1 MITSDYTGGNRID
14 LLRSGAEYFP
24 ALLAAIGAARAQIF
38 LETYIYADDGTAQK
52 VTDALAAAARRG
64 VAVHVVV
71 DGFGARDMPARFRQ
85 ALADA
90 GVLVLA
96 YRPPLWWRP
105 IRGLRRMHRKVA
117 MIDGEIAF
125 VGGINIIDDWNAPY
139 EAPPR
144 HDYAVRVAG
153 PVVAQVQQGVRRLWS
168 VIALAALKRRGL
180 PAAIPPPADAGSA
193 KVRFVTRDNLLY
205 RRAIEASYLR
215 AIGRARTDIVIAVA
229 YFLPSR
235 RFFRALR
242 RAADRGVRIRI
253 VLQGPGDHPLLL
265 HATQFLY
272 RRLLDMGVTIV
283 EYRKSFLHAKVAVID
298 TAWATVGSSNLDP
311 FSLMLSREGN
321 IETTDARFAMTLRA
335 SLEAAIRDG
344 GQQVTGDDL
353 ARLTWFARAKQ
364 WASYRFA
371 RNVLGWLKLWR

>member
-1 MITSDYTGGNRID
+1 MIRSDYTGGNRID
-14 LLRSGAEYFP
+14 LLCSGAVYFP
-24 ALLAAIGAARAQIF
+24 ALLTAIGAARSQIF
-38 LETYIYADDGTAQK
+38 LETYIYADDATAQK

-64 VAVHVVV
+64 VAVHVVI
-71 DGFGARDMPARFRQ
+71 DGFGARDMPARFHRT
-85 ALADA
+85 LADA
-90 GVLVLA
+90 GVPVLA

-105 IRGLRRMHRKVA
+105 IRGLRRMHRKIA

-125 VGGINIIDDWNAPY
+125 VGGINIIDDWNAPH
-139 EAPPR
+139 EVPPR

-168 VIALAALKRRGL
+168 VVAVAALKRRKL
-180 PAAIPPPADAGSA
+180 PAPTPPPVDAGSA

-253 VLQGPGDHPLLL
+253 VMQGPGDHPLLQR
-265 HATQFLY
+265 ATQFLY

-335 SLEAAIRDG
+335 SLDAAIRDG

-353 ARLTWFARAKQ
+353 ARLTWFARAGQ

-371 RNVLGWLKLWR
+371 RNVLGWLKLGR